1 MPLRDRLS
9 RIRTEIQKRL
19 WDSKGDTTEPS
30 TFIDDLIYGE
40 IEKRDN
46 LLHQRDVAQ
55 KDCVAKYIVIKIA
68 ENALDDG
75 FRLVKRIGDEE
86 EIMPEVQ
93 KALKRLDFPRFMT
106 EAVIAERMHGH
117 GYLYT
122 GPNKYRQDWTDAGL
136 EGGLIGGLDAFTPM
150 NAKVLNNDFDKDG
163 NPTHVTVWYNP
174 TNMGATDRLPYKDFI
189 PICTRP
195 IGRSPVNGYPA
206 TYAVWTELAYIRI
219 SKHALNFAHG
229 KWGLGLLILWQ
240 KGALSAEIKDQIE
253 TTLENISSSRAA
265 LFNMDDI
272 DRAEW
277 TGPTGGGTTDI
288 AQGIDMYLGL
298 VSAGTGI
305 PKDILTGIS
314 AGAITGSEINN
325 KALYATLNQVQKSIE
340 PFIRELITRMGY
352 NGEYEIDWN
361 TRYAT
366 DEKEQ
371 AEIEVSHV
379 SAQVARLQ
387 YYTMNEVRAID
398 NMESVEGGDDS
409 PAEKKDDFSIGV
421 SGLGEPT
428 GPEEQE
434 QTRNKEGKQIG

>member
-1 MPLRDRLS
+1 MDTLGN
-9 RIRTEIQKRL
+9 IRTEVQKRL
-19 WDSKGDTTEPS
+19 WDGKQDTTAPS
-30 TFIDDLIYGE
+30 TFIDDLIYGN
-40 IEKRDN
+40 IENRDN
-46 LLHQRDVAQ
+46 LRHQSDVAQ
-55 KDCVAKYIVIKIA
+55 KDAVAKYIVVKVA
-68 ENALDDG
+68 ENALDDD

-86 EIMPEVQ
+86 EIMPEA
-93 KALKRLDFPRFMT
+93 KAALKRLDWKRWYT
-106 EAVIAERMHGH
+106 EALISERKHGH
-117 GYLYT
+117 GYVYT
-122 GPNKYRQDWTDAGL
+122 GPNKYRQDWIDAGL
-136 EGGLIGGLDAFTPM
+136 EGGNIGGLDAFTAM
-150 NAKVLNNDFDKDG
+150 NAKVLNNDVDENG
-163 NPTHVTVWYNP
+163 IPTHITVAYNAA
-174 TNMGATDRLPYKDFI
+174 NEALTDRLPYEDFI

-195 IGRSPVNGYPA
+195 KGRSPIEGYHA
-206 TYAVWTELAYIRI
+206 MYAVWTELAYIRI

-229 KWGLGLLILWQ
+229 KWGLGALLFWS
-240 KGALSAEIKDQIE
+240 KGTLSAEVTDQIE
-253 TTLENISSSRAA
+253 TMLENFSNSRAGLINA
-265 LFNMDDI
+265 DDI
-272 DRAEW
+272 EKAEW

-325 KALYATLNQVQKSIE
+325 KALYATLNQVQKSVE
-340 PFIRELITRMGY
+340 PFIRELISRMGI

-398 NMESVEGGDDS
+398 NMGPVEGGDET
-409 PAEKKDDFSIGV
+409 PGKKDDFNIGF
-421 SGLGEPT
+421 SGLEEPT
-428 GPEEQE
+428 SPEEQE
-434 QTRNKEGKQIG
+434 QTRNRDGKQIG